1 MPAARSHSGARRNT
15 VVTANLPAPASDA
28 REKLSGVGKVKDR
41 SLMAVVLIACV
52 ALTAGW
58 VYGLGWAALKV
69 IKLI

>member
-1 MPAARSHSGARRNT
+1 MLDWRSHSAARIN
-15 VVTANLPAPASDA
+15 
-28 REKLSGVGKVKDR
+28 SGVNCSGVRSERKAEGVDKEDR
-41 SLMAVVLIACV
+41 LLMAVALIAVV